1 MLNTLLNIMLRPPS
15 LLLLGLAGFVFFF
28 AIDRFSKSK

>member
-1 MLNTLLNIMLRPPS
+1 MNTLINIMLRPSS
-15 LLLLGLAGFVFFF
+15 LFLLGVAGFVFFF

>member
-1 MLNTLLNIMLRPPS
+1 MTTLFNFMLRPSS